1 MGIHYFKQSIFL
13 KLSSPVFLLF
23 FLKWLLE
30 NFKAHMWFTF
40 VACIV
45 FLLNMSSLNNYLTF
59 ILFRFLYLL
68 HIVPSCWHSNHLIM
82 IQITF
87 QTSMPQCLD
96 TKKMRHLPKKF
107 ANFLAT
113 LLEQMW
119 KKQLTINFS
128 RYIYQ
133 TVNTPGTAGWCHE
146 TMLGKNCS
154 GMQRHR
160 IQEIKSKRS

>member
-1 MGIHYFKQSIFL
+1 
-13 KLSSPVFLLF
+13 
-23 FLKWLLE
+23 
-30 NFKAHMWFTF
+30 MWFTF
-40 VACIV
+40 VSCII
-45 FLLNMSSLNNYLTF
+45 FLLKRSGLNNYLTF

-68 HIVPSCWHSNHLIM
+68 HIVPSCWHSNHLIV
-82 IQITF
+82 IQISF

-96 TKKMRHLPKKF
+96 SKMMRHLPKKCVS
-107 ANFLAT
+107 LLTT

-119 KKQLTINFS
+119 KKKLTINFS

-154 GMQRHR
+154 GMQRHG
-160 IQEIKSKRS
+160 IQEIKSHERS